1 MMRDF
6 VAYAEFEGFWDRFQ
20 PETPFGKEEKE
31 KRTIHWEPREL
42 AGIWDRTDILLD
54 LLKKLERDEVRLNR
68 ITHHLKRLP
77 RFPEEAHP
85 VYDEVEIFQF
95 KKFLHNYKSIL
106 ELLDARVQSAFGF
119 SYVSEPF
126 ERMLDLG
133 RQSAES
139 FYVADEYSEELA
151 QVRAEIRSADAA
163 IRVTR
168 EARAAEIKARWGL
181 EFGFRDFVLIDREE
195 LGEVRK
201 ASELLLVEPY
211 DEMKYAVRP
220 LRSAEELVLSERR
233 TGLLSRERSCEESV
247 LEALSRAARQE
258 LPRFLEYREIVKQ
271 FDLSLARARMAK
283 AHGLQRPVL
292 TDGEIRVEGGRFV
305 PCEEMCQAMG
315 TPYTPL
321 DVAIDASVTV
331 IFGSNMGGKTVV
343 LKSFA
348 FLQLCAQSG
357 LFVPAARFET
367 RLFRNFHYLGEGCTR
382 EDTQGLSGFGFEIQ
396 QLNRA
401 WGTFQEPTL
410 ALFDEFARTTNSH
423 EAEAIISAVIEA
435 MAGNRAVVALFST
448 HFRGVRRLSGTR
460 YLRMKGLDRA
470 GLDAREAEGVSLD
483 ERIRLINKHMEHRL
497 IADDGAQTV
506 SDAIAVATLLGMDPG
521 VSRRADHY
529 FQERNRAQE

>member
-6 VAYAEFEGFWDRFQ
+6 LAYSEFEGFWERFQ
-20 PETPFGKEEKE
+20 PETPFGKDEKG
-31 KRTIHWEPREL
+31 KRTIHSVPGEL
-42 AGIWDRTDILLD
+42 TGIWDRTDILLA
-54 LLKKLERDEVRLNR
+54 LLERLERDEVRLNR

-106 ELLDARVQSAFGF
+106 ELLDVGVRSAFGF

-151 QVRAEIRSADAA
+151 EVRAEIRSTDAA
-163 IRVTR
+163 IRVAR
-168 EARAAEIKARWGL
+168 EARAAEIKARWEL
-181 EFGFRDFVLIDREE
+181 DFGFRDFVLIDRER
-195 LGEVRK
+195 LGDVRS

-211 DEMKYAVRP
+211 DETKSAVRP

-233 TGLLSRERSCEESV
+233 TGLLSRERSCEENV
-247 LEALSRAARQE
+247 LETLSRAARQE
-258 LPRFLEYREIVKQ
+258 LPRFLEYREVVKQ

-283 AHGLQRPVL
+283 LYGLKRPVL
-292 TDGEIRVEGGRFV
+292 TENAIRVEAGRFV

-321 DVAIDASVTV
+321 DMVLDASVTV
-331 IFGSNMGGKTVV
+331 IFGSNMGGKTVA

-367 RLFRNFHYLGEGCTR
+367 RLFRNFHYLGEGCTKD
-382 EDTQGLSGFGFEIQ
+382 DTQGLSGFGFEIR
-396 QLNRA
+396 QLTQA
-401 WGTFQEPTL
+401 WSTFQEPTL

-435 MAGNRAVVALFST
+435 MAGNSAVITLFST
-448 HFRGVRRLSGTR
+448 HFRGVKRLSGAH

-470 GLDAREAEGVSLD
+470 SLDSREAEGVSLD
-483 ERIRLINKHMEHRL
+483 ERIRLINRHMEHRL
-497 IADDGAQTV
+497 IADDGTQTV

-521 VSRRADHY
+521 VSRRAEHY